1 MENKIKKIEK
11 LLSDYFCNPVNS
23 KLLALD
29 NLKMGSPIFYTGV
42 SMVYIMKYIIKYK
55 YRKNLVIYTLFNMLN
70 DRRIGA
76 LYCRDVKKVV
86 FENIRTDHWS
96 YYVLDLPTTERTY
109 GRPITDRMEKEFDIF
124 FDIYSIINNLKK

>member
-11 LLSDYFCNPVNS
+11 LLSDYFCDPENS

-42 SMVYIMKYIIKYK
+42 GMVYIMKYIIKYK

-76 LYCRDVKKVV
+76 LYCSDVEKVV
-86 FENIRTDHWS
+86 FENIKTDHWT
-96 YYVLDLPTTERTY
+96 YYVLDLPTEERTY
-109 GRPITDRMEKEFDIF
+109 GRPITDRMQKEFDIF
-124 FDIYSIINNLKK
+124 CDIRKQLLTA